1 MGLFRRDAK
10 PQEAKPEVADE
21 SVRQSTE
28 WQPTTHQKLI
38 MGMLSI
44 ISFMVALVSI
54 PYPQDFRT
62 EVLILLEIIR
72 MPVLSLLRS
81 V

>member
-10 PQEAKPEVADE
+10 PQEDKPEVVDE
-21 SVRQSTE
+21 SLQQATE

-44 ISFMVALVSI
+44 ISFMVSLVSD
-54 PYPQDFRT
+54 PFT
-62 EVLILLEIIR
+62 LLIKAGMLI
-72 MPVLSLLRS
+72 
-81 V
+81 